1 MKIQE
6 QAVASPSGERLDTG
20 QDPGDAWGSRS
31 DGGIAPAFDYMDEDL
46 EEAMI
51 AIGSPVAMGEPPIAP
66 AGPVGRD

>member
-1 MKIQE
+1 MIIQE
-6 QAVASPSGERLDTG
+6 QTGASTAGERPGID

-51 AIGSPVAMGEPPIAP
+51 AIGSPDAMGAPPIAP
-66 AGPVGRD
+66 AGLVGPD